1 MKEHEIR
8 PEAEGLIEG
17 RNAVAETLRS
27 GAPID
32 KLYIAKGETD
42 RTLGRIAAA
51 ARKSGVARI

>member
-42 RTLGRIAAA
+42 RD
-51 ARKSGVARI
+51 RKSTRLNSSHMA